1 MGSLSFDLRDA
12 FKSLRRDASYAVTV
26 ILTLAFTT
34 GATTAVFSIVNGV
47 LLKPLA
53 YHESHRLVAVREIW
67 RRADRRVSPMEVN
80 EQHFEYWRAH
90 ATSFESLAQYI
101 VRPVNLTGSGDA
113 ARIDVVRATGSIF
126 DALQVK

>member
-12 FKSLRRDASYAVTV
+12 LQVLRRDRAYAMTV
-26 ILTLAFTT
+26 ILTLALTI

-53 YHESHRLVAVREIW
+53 YRESHRLVAVHEIW
-67 RRADRRVSPMEVN
+67 RRAAGRVSPMEVN

-90 ATSFESLAQYI
+90 AASFDSLAQYI
-101 VRPVNLTGSGDA
+101 ADA
-113 ARIDVVRATGSIF
+113 REPDR
-126 DALQVK
+126 KR